1 MMKAGSKP
9 IALTMGEPAG
19 IAPDIT
25 LLAWLSLKEAQD
37 PCFFVI
43 ADAELLKAR
52 AKLLGLAMEIA
63 PIKAPGETPSFF
75 GRALPVLH
83 MPVSGKPRPGE
94 IIAETS
100 SAVVG
105 SIERGV
111 QLALKGEASALVT
124 NPIHKKALYGQ
135 GFKHTGHT
143 DFIAWL
149 IRSQGF
155 AAEPVMMLAA
165 PGIRTVPLTVHIP
178 LRQVAQVLSM
188 EMIVGQTRV
197 VNHDLKRYFGIA
209 SPRIAITGLNPHA
222 GEGGALG
229 GEEHSVIGPAIDRL
243 RREGLDVE
251 GPLAADSVFHEEAR
265 AKFDIVICM
274 FHDQALIP
282 VKTLGFHEGVN
293 ATLGLPIVRT
303 SPDHGTALSLAGTG
317 RANPM
322 SLISAINLAA
332 QMAKHA
338 QQTRS

>member
-1 MMKAGSKP
+1 MAKAGPKP

-25 LLAWLSLKEAQD
+25 LKAWLSLKQAQAS
-37 PCFFVI
+37 CFFVI
-43 ADAELLKAR
+43 ADGELLRER
-52 AKLLGLAMEIA
+52 AKLMELAVEITPIRA
-63 PIKAPGETPSFF
+63 PDEAFSLF

-83 MPVSGKPRPGE
+83 MPLSRTPRPGE

-100 SAVVG
+100 NAVIG

-111 QLALKGEASALVT
+111 EQTLVGEASALVT
-124 NPIHKKALYGQ
+124 NPIHKKTLYGQ

-149 IRSQGF
+149 IRSRGLT
-155 AAEPVMMLAA
+155 AEPVMMLAA
-165 PGIRTVPLTVHIP
+165 PGIRTVPLTVHVP
-178 LRQVAQVLSM
+178 LKQVAQALSVD
-188 EMIVGQTRV
+188 MILRQTRV
-197 VNHDLKRYFGIA
+197 VNRDLRHYFGIP

-229 GEEHSVIGPAIDRL
+229 GEEQSVISPAVEQL
-243 RREGLDVE
+243 RREGLNVE
-251 GPLAADSVFHEEAR
+251 GPLPADSVFHEEAR

-317 RANPM
+317 AANPT
-322 SLISAINLAA
+322 SLVSAIRLAA
-332 QMAKHA
+332 LMATNA
-338 QQTRS
+338 QKTVS

>member
-1 MMKAGSKP
+1 MSPAGPKP

-25 LLAWLSLKEAQD
+25 LKAWLALKKEQAS
-37 PCFFVI
+37 CFFVI
-43 ADAELLKAR
+43 TDAALLRDR
-52 AKLLGLAMEIA
+52 AKLIGIAAEIA
-63 PIKAPGETPSFF
+63 PIKAPEDAASLFA
-75 GRALPVLH
+75 RALPVLH
-83 MPVSGKPRPGE
+83 MPVAVKSKPGD

-100 SAVVG
+100 GAVIG

-111 QLALKGEASALVT
+111 TLALAGEASALVT
-124 NPIHKKALYGQ
+124 NPIHKKALYMQ

-143 DFIAWL
+143 DFIASL
-149 IRSQGF
+149 IRSRGF

-178 LRQVAQVLSM
+178 LRQVAQTLSID
-188 EMIVGQTRV
+188 MILTQARV
-197 VNHDLKRYFGIA
+197 VNRDLKRYFGIA
-209 SPRIAITGLNPHA
+209 APRIAITGLNPHA

-229 GEEHSVIGPAIDRL
+229 GEEQSVIGPAIERL
-243 RREGLDVE
+243 KREGLRVE
-251 GPLAADSVFHEEAR
+251 GPLPADSVFHEEAR
-265 AKFDIVICM
+265 NRFDIVICM

-293 ATLGLPIVRT
+293 ATLGLPVVRT

-317 RANPM
+317 AANPT
-322 SLISAINLAA
+322 SLISAIKLAA
-332 QMAKHA
+332 HMAKYA